1 MPLFNQGQVSF
12 GLSDV
17 KIAPWDGDGTYSAA
31 VDVPSVQ
38 MLNVTLQFTS
48 AQLTGDDKI
57 TATAARA
64 IGGTATIRWGSIS
77 LEVLEVLLGGSLTSS
92 VASPNNVRNYR
103 VGGGGANPY
112 FGIVGRALA
121 EDGQDTH
128 VFIPQAKITG
138 DLNIANL
145 AYGEF
150 SVPEAQI
157 TMVADETWGVLSIVQ
172 NETGVAITIPPAN
185 IPEIA

>member
-1 MPLFNQGQVSF
+1 MPLFNTGQVSF

-17 KIAPWDGDGTYSAA
+17 KIAPWDGDGTYSTA

-38 MLNVTLQFTS
+38 QLTVTLQFTS

-64 IGGTATIRWGSIS
+64 IGGTGMIRWGSIS

-103 VGGGGANPY
+103 VDGGGANPY
-112 FGIVGRALA
+112 FGLIGKALA
-121 EDGQDTH
+121 ENGEDTH

-157 TMVADETWGVLSIVQ
+157 TMIADEYWGVLSIVQ
-172 NETGVAITIPPAN
+172 NETAAAIEFPPAN
-185 IPEIA
+185 IPQIS